1 MWGSAMVMKR
11 ATRVAAIGLVVG
23 LAGCDG
29 NPFTGDPDTGTGDT
43 SSNAIYGSTL
53 NDDLKMNSMAYDATN
68 DQLVVNNIPFDGATA
83 GNGQAVYARQ
93 GGLGATGFGRYENVA
108 GELNYYAVFR
118 RSDSGA
124 VEGGAFQ
131 TGDYVTP
138 GPGGAAVRRNGDV
151 SLPDSGEYTFTGEY
165 AAVRSF
171 DASSTAPVGVQY
183 VTGRSSLAIDF
194 GDYDG
199 VGAVIGRVTGRNLY
213 AEDGSLIGPMDD
225 YVTFAAG
232 EIDRD
237 NGKISGGT
245 VLNRDDTGELGTG
258 SWSAVIGGPNGTEV
272 AGIIVFE
279 GQGSG
284 TSGDTMRETGIL
296 IATRP

>member
-1 MWGSAMVMKR
+1 MFVKR
-11 ATRVAAIGLVVG
+11 AMLVAAIGLT
-23 LAGCDG
+23 GCGG
-29 NPFTGDPDTGTGDT
+29 NPFTGNPDSGSGDNSGNAEYGTAL
-43 SSNAIYGSTL
+43 NAALT
-53 NDDLKMNSMAYDATN
+53 MNSMAYDAGK
-68 DQLVVNNIPFDGATA
+68 DELVVNNIPFDGATA
-83 GNGQAVYARQ
+83 ANGQAVYARQ

-108 GELNYYAVFR
+108 GDLNYYAVFR

-138 GPGGAAVRRNGDV
+138 GTGGAAVRRTGNV
-151 SLPDSGEYTFTGEY
+151 NLPSTGEYTFTGEY

-171 DASSTAPVGVQY
+171 DASATAPVGVQY
-183 VTGRSSLAIDF
+183 ITGSSNLSLDF
-194 GDYDG
+194 GDFDG
-199 VGAVIGRVTGRNLY
+199 VGAVIGTITGRNLY
-213 AEDGSLIGPMDD
+213 AEDGSLIGPMND

-232 EIDRD
+232 EIDRA

-245 VLNRDDTGELGTG
+245 VVNRTVTTELGTG
-258 SWSAVIGGPNGTEV
+258 SWSAVIGGTNGTEI

-279 GQGSG
+279 GEGAG
-284 TSGDTMRETGIL
+284 ANGNTMRETGIL